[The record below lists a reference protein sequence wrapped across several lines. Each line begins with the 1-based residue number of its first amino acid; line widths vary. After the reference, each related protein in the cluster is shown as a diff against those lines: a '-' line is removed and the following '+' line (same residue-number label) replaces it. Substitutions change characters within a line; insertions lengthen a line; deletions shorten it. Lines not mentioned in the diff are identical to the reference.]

1 MGLCHQDRA
10 VQQTLIETALL
21 TETAED
27 QELADTGR
35 ALGLGRESRFKLDL
49 SSPEQGAKSNN
60 MKHDQAKV
68 KSGTEAPK
76 PSGQAPDGVKRFSP
90 TISSV

>member
-1 MGLCHQDRA
+1 M
-10 VQQTLIETALL
+10 QQILMETALL

-35 ALGLGRESRFKLDL
+35 ALGLGRELRSKLDL
-49 SSPEQGAKSNN
+49 SSPEQGAKSNK

-68 KSGTEAPK
+68 KSGTEALK
-76 PSGQAPDGVKRFSP
+76 PSGQAPDGAKRFSP